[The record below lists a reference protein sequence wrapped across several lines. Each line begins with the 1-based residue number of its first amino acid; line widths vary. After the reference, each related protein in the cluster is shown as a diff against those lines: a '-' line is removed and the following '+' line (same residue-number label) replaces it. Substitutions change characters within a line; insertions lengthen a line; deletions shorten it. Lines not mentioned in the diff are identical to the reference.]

1 MSVFKKL
8 AGDSALYG
16 ISTIVGRTVNFI
28 LTPLYTGVFLDA
40 ADQAAQTEL
49 YVWVGLLN
57 VLFTY
62 GLETSFFR
70 FVGREKEKIQAYFNI
85 MVTALLA
92 SSFVFAGLFIL
103 FDTQIISALGYPG
116 NEKYIHWLAIV
127 IAIDAVMAIPFARL
141 RIENKAKKFV
151 RIRLIY
157 VLLNVILN
165 FFFVGFCK
173 NIYDNHSLSVF
184 SAFVGF
190 VYDPEL
196 KAGYLMLCNLLA
208 NLVLIPLLWS
218 TFRGFRITW
227 DKAQFKQIWLF
238 SYPILIMGLAGLLNQ
253 SFDRMM
259 LKSILPADFYTGRTA
274 QQAIGI
280 YGQCYKLA
288 ALISLAIMAFKYAAD
303 PFFFSKAKDKNTPE
317 ILAKVTKWFTIVC
330 LLMWVFICLNLDVV
344 GKFFLRSAMYR
355 EGLGVVP
362 SIMMGQIFIGIF
374 YNIGFWFKLT
384 DNNRYATY
392 ITLIG
397 AAINI
402 VLNLVF
408 IPQFGYMAC
417 AYAFMVSG
425 LYMMVA
431 CYVLGKKRYPVA
443 YDVYS
448 FLGYL
453 VAAILLVWASSFI
466 IISSVGIAVVYHF
479 VLFVGYLL
487 GVIYVERKTLLPIKI
502 RERYVFLK

>member
-8 AGDSALYG
+8 ASDSVLYG

-28 LTPLYTGVFLDA
+28 LTPLYTGVFTDA

-57 VLFTY
+57 VLYTY

-70 FVGREKEKIQAYFNI
+70 FAGREKEKTQHFFNI
-85 MVTALLA
+85 MVTALLI
-92 SSFVFAGLFIL
+92 SSCVFSAMFII
-103 FDTQIISALGYPG
+103 FDTAIINALGYPG
-116 NEKYIHWLAIV
+116 QEKYIHWLAIV
-127 IAIDAVMAIPFARL
+127 IAIDSVMAIPFARL
-141 RIENKAKKFV
+141 RLENKAKKFV
-151 RIRLIY
+151 KIRILY
-157 VLLNVILN
+157 VLVNVLLN
-165 FFFVGFCK
+165 FFFVLFCK
-173 NIYDNHSLSVF
+173 NIYESGSKSFISTLVNY
-184 SAFVGF
+184 

-196 KAGYLMLCNLLA
+196 KAGYLMLTNLLA
-208 NLVLIPLLWS
+208 NLLLIPLLWR
-218 TFRGFRITW
+218 TFIGFKLQW
-227 DKAQFKQIWLF
+227 DKAQFKQIWVF
-238 SYPILIMGLAGLLNQ
+238 SFPILIMGLAGLLNQ

-259 LKSILPADFYTGRTA
+259 LKSILPSDFYTGRTA

-317 ILAKVTKWFTIVC
+317 VLAKVTKWFTIVC
-330 LLMWVFICLNLDVV
+330 LLMWVFICLNLDEV

-362 SIMMGQIFIGIF
+362 SIMLGQIFIGIF

-417 AYAFMVSG
+417 AYAFMISG
-425 LYMMVA
+425 VYMMVA

-453 VAAILLVWASSFI
+453 GAAILLVWCSSFI
-466 IISSVGIAVVYHF
+466 HISNVGVAIVYHF
-479 VLFVGYLL
+479 VLFVCYLL
-487 GVIYVERKTLLPIKI
+487 GVIFVERKTILPLKI
-502 RERYVFLK
+502 REKYRFLA